1 MSTTDE
7 KNAGLFDFQVPVVTT
22 FPNLLEAKAVQRN
35 GKATGDPKFSINIE
49 LDPATQPELVTA
61 VKAKALETA
70 RAKWPGRDF
79 AKEASKTYKDSEGVV
94 NKKLPTFVFP
104 WSSGTE
110 LADNAKAKGKDRE
123 FSRGKLVL
131 TARSKFQP
139 RLSAIVNGKLVEYG
153 DETPI
158 ASGKAYFYNGVEA
171 LVQVNF
177 QAYDGVGET
186 GADGVTAYLNLVL
199 STNKGKKLSGQGASA
214 AEVFGSYI
222 GKISNTDPTAGAELD
237 DEISF

>member
-7 KNAGLFDFQVPVVTT
+7 KNAGLFQINQPTVST

-35 GKATGDPKFSINIE
+35 GKATGEPKFSINIE
-49 LDPATQPELVTA
+49 IDPETQPDLA
-61 VKAKALETA
+61 RAIKGKALEIA

-79 AKEASKTYKDSEGVV
+79 AKEAAKTYKDAEGAV

-110 LADNAKAKGKDRE
+110 LADNAKAKNKDRE

-139 RLSAIVNGKLVEYG
+139 GLSAIVGGKLVEY
-153 DETPI
+153 DSDSVKN
-158 ASGKAYFYNGVEA
+158 AKSYFYSGVEILA
-171 LVQVNF
+171 EVNF
-177 QAYDGVGET
+177 QAYDGVSET
-186 GADGVTAYLNLVL
+186 GADGVTAYLNKVL
-199 STNKGKKLSGQGASA
+199 STNKGKKLASGGASA
-214 AEVFGSYI
+214 AETFSGYLGS
-222 GKISNTDPTAGAELD
+222 ISNVDPTAGADLG
-237 DEISF
+237 DEIPF

>member
-7 KNAGLFDFQVPVVTT
+7 KNAGLFQINQPTVST

-35 GKATGDPKFSINIE
+35 GKATGEPKFSLNIE
-49 LDPATQPELVTA
+49 IDPETQPDLKRA
-61 VKAKALETA
+61 IQAKALEIA

-79 AKEASKTYKDSEGVV
+79 AKEAAKTYTDQDGSVQ
-94 NKKLPTFVFP
+94 KKLPTFVFP
-104 WSSGTE
+104 WSNGTE

-139 RLSAIVNGKLVEYG
+139 GLSAIVGGKLVEYG
-153 DETPI
+153 DTVPV
-158 ASGKAYFYNGVEA
+158 ASSKAYFYSGVEV
-171 LVQVNF
+171 LVEVNF

-186 GADGVTAYLNLVL
+186 GADGVTAYLNKVL
-199 STNKGKKLSGQGASA
+199 STNKGKKLASGGASA
-214 AEVFGSYI
+214 AETFSGYLGS
-222 GKISNTDPTAGAELD
+222 ISNVDPTAGADLD
-237 DEISF
+237 DEIPF